1 MPPRAKLKSMPEP
14 QRDPLFGTS
23 PDLKEIVELS
33 LSAIELDPNQ
43 PRQAVDEKKLEELA
57 LSIREHGLLQPITV
71 RRKPGGE
78 GYVVVA
84 GERRFRAHKLLG
96 RERIEAIITKI
107 DEGRAYEVA
116 LIENLQREDL
126 TPLEEAAGYARLMEQ
141 FGYTQEDVAE
151 KVGKA
156 RTTVT
161 SILTLNRLPERI
173 KTEGATSDK
182 ASKSLL
188 IEVARLASEEEQL
201 AFWEQIKA
209 GETVRSARERKQ
221 GKAPQP
227 AGMRA
232 RKSEVAK
239 TLSFGRSFVRRVE
252 QISDEYLSANQADY
266 AALARLVEQV
276 SSRLRAAQN
285 RIGEPVPAPE
295 QEAEA
300 A

>member
-71 RRKPGGE
+71 RRKPGDE

-151 KVGKA
+151 KVPCGPDVDRHVAAVKKFVDA
-156 RTTVT
+156 GFSHVA
-161 SILTLNRLPERI
+161 LVQV
-173 KTEGATSDK
+173 GAES
-182 ASKSLL
+182 
-188 IEVARLASEEEQL
+188 
-201 AFWEQIKA
+201 
-209 GETVRSARERKQ
+209 
-221 GKAPQP
+221 QP
-227 AGMRA
+227 AFLDWA
-232 RKSEVAK
+232 QQELVP
-239 TLSFGRSFVRRVE
+239 
-252 QISDEYLSANQADY
+252 
-266 AALARLVEQV
+266 RLKD
-276 SSRLRAAQN
+276 L
-285 RIGEPVPAPE
+285 
-295 QEAEA
+295 
-300 A
+300 